1 MKKPSINPEIKKL
14 SIRIKKAASKLETM
28 MQQFEKL
35 TAKEKAKKSKVAK
48 PKVTKAKATKKAK
61 K

>member
-1 MKKPSINPEIKKL
+1 MKKLPINPEIKKL
-14 SIRIKKAASKLETM
+14 SIRIKNTANKLETM

-35 TAKEKAKKSKVAK
+35 TAKEKAKKAKVAK
-48 PKVTKAKATKKAK
+48 PKATKTKVTKKAK